1 MQICRLPYVSIR
13 GQCCFKFLS
22 LPLFPLFCFWLS
34 GLVELDEGRKIV
46 FAPGQSIPLTVV
58 KSDGGY
64 TYDTSDLAALRQRL
78 FDEKADVIIYVT
90 DSGQV
95 C

>member
-1 MQICRLPYVSIR
+1 MQ
-13 GQCCFKFLS
+13 
-22 LPLFPLFCFWLS
+22 
-34 GLVELDEGRKIV
+34 LDEGRKVV

-64 TYDTSDLAALRQRL
+64 TYDTSDLAALRQRI
-78 FDEKADVIIYVT
+78 FEEKADIIVYVT

-95 C
+95 RCVCLIPVFIKSGEDGGV